1 MLTVFC
7 TGSTGTAGSALSIM
21 KVDKWSR
28 VSSGRYLFTS
38 TPLWSSLM
46 SSLGDATCPKLYS
59 LHLVERPN
67 GLLLLV
73 LLSGADMSITLVLAG
88 SFGNIWFSD
97 DLDGSVG
104 GFGDVF
110 VNVSPSRCVSSGAAS
125 ARKEALSCF
134 FRYIFSVTKNS
145 GDKMSEIQ
153 ITTAL
158 DAGCEA

>member
-7 TGSTGTAGSALSIM
+7 TGSTGTACSALNIM
-21 KVDKWSR
+21 KVDKGSR
-28 VSSGRYLFTS
+28 VSSGRHLFTS

-59 LHLVERPN
+59 LHFVPP
-67 GLLLLV
+67 LLLV
-73 LLSGADMSITLVLAG
+73 LVSGADMSITLVLAG
-88 SFGNIWFSD
+88 SLGNIWFSG
-97 DLDGSVG
+97 DLDGLAA

-110 VNVSPSRCVSSGAAS
+110 VNVSPWKCVSSGVAS
-125 ARKEALSCF
+125 AWKEALSCF
-134 FRYIFSVTKNS
+134 FRYILSVTKNS